1 MRAGER
7 RHSWQREQLMRRLRR
22 GKREKTSS
30 WTSESRRGDTWA
42 SRLRGLIIQV
52 ARTLPHPT
60 DSSKLSEAFDALS
73 GGSEGKPGDQEELA
87 AVVRVIW
94 AGLAPGRWL
103 EMDCIREVE
112 LTALGDDTQPG
123 RGRLPM
129 TIQE

>member
-1 MRAGER
+1 MKAGER

-52 ARTLPHPT
+52 VRTLPHPT

-73 GGSEGKPGDQEELA
+73 ELILEAQRGSQET
-87 AVVRVIW
+87 R
-94 AGLAPGRWL
+94 RSWL
-103 EMDCIREVE
+103 QSS
-112 LTALGDDTQPG
+112 G
-123 RGRLPM
+123 
-129 TIQE
+129 